1 MSDKFLEDI
10 KHIQATGKVDPNIK
24 HTKIT
29 TDKSKCIDCATEP
42 EYILNKPQV
51 REDGI
56 YTPLAT
62 YIQKG
67 TTSRYQNLIPKE
79 VFIEAFEK
87 FCKHRDLPD
96 EEEYIKLYRPQ
107 MDLELN
113 IKSEPRY
120 RCPKCSGI
128 MRKCCDFVL
137 TTYPPQY
144 RYECDDC
151 DYSTTFT
158 F

>member
-1 MSDKFLEDI
+1 MIEWVK
-10 KHIQATGKVDPNIK
+10 
-24 HTKIT
+24 
-29 TDKSKCIDCATEP
+29 
-42 EYILNKPQV
+42 NKPYV
-51 REDGI
+51 GEDGI
-56 YTPLAT
+56 YEPCVEYTE
-62 YIQKG
+62 KG
-67 TTSRYQNLIPKE
+67 TASNYKLSIPKE

-96 EEEYIKLYRPQ
+96 EEEYVKLYRPQ

-113 IKSEPRY
+113 IKSEPKY

-151 DYSTTFT
+151 DYSITFT

>member
-10 KHIQATGKVDPNIK
+10 KHIQATGEANPNIK

-29 TDKSKCIDCATEP
+29 TDKINYIKAEP
-42 EYILNKPQV
+42 EYILNKSEV

-56 YTPLAT
+56 YIPLTAYT
-62 YIQKG
+62 QKG
-67 TTSRYQNLIPKE
+67 TSSHYQKLIPKE

-96 EEEYIKLYRPQ
+96 EEEYVKLYRPQ
-107 MDLELN
+107 MDLALN
-113 IKSEPRY
+113 IKSEPKY

-128 MRKCCDFVL
+128 MRKCCGFAL